1 MALSKF
7 IKNNIDHIIKEWEA
21 FAVTL
26 QPAAENMDSLELQDH
41 SRKILLAIAEDLDTS
56 QTEKERALKSKGLNT
71 THASE
76 YTAAAIHGALR
87 HASGFTLLQLSAEF
101 RAMRASVL
109 RLWMKEAPSN
119 EHLSLDVVMRFNEA
133 IDQALAESIVQY
145 SKRVDH
151 SRDIFLGILG
161 HDLRTPVGAISMAG
175 EILSRPGLAEE
186 RRFQLAEAIGRSTN
200 SMTLVIKD
208 LLEYTKI
215 SLGNGVPID
224 LAPADLEKI
233 CRDAADEVCLANPE
247 RQFRFEP
254 EGELNGSVDAVRL
267 RQVIWNLLNNA
278 FQHGAKGSTVT
289 LSARGDQE
297 SIILAVQNYGPTIP
311 EETLKCIFEPLVRGD
326 MDEDSSEAVLSQNL
340 GLGLYIANQF
350 MLAHQ
355 GSLTAESSDE
365 GGTIFTATLPRREL
379 LHGV

>member
-26 QPAAENMDSLELQDH
+26 LPAAENMDSLELQDH

-56 QTEKERALKSKGLNT
+56 QTEKDRSLKSKGLKT
-71 THASE
+71 SHASE
-76 YTAAAIHGALR
+76 RTAAAIHGALR

-109 RLWMKEAPSN
+109 RMWMKEAPPA

-161 HDLRTPVGAISMAG
+161 HDLRTPVGAIAMAG
-175 EILSRPGLAEE
+175 ELLARPNLPEE
-186 RRFQLAEAIGRSTN
+186 KRLQLAEAIGRSTH
-200 SMTLVIKD
+200 SMTVVIKD

-215 SLGNGVPID
+215 SLGDGVPVD
-224 LAPADLEKI
+224 CAPADIGKI
-233 CRDAADEVCLANPE
+233 CKDAAAEVCLSHPE
-247 RQFRFEP
+247 RQFRFES
-254 EGELNGSVDAVRL
+254 EGDLNSSVDAVRL
-267 RQVIWNLLNNA
+267 RQVLWNLLNNA

-289 LSARGDQE
+289 LTARGE
-297 SIILAVQNYGPTIP
+297 KEEIVLTVQNYGATIP

-326 MDEDSSEAVLSQNL
+326 MDEDSSQAVLSENL

-350 MLAHQ
+350 VLAHQ
-355 GSLTAESSDE
+355 GTLTAESSDE
-365 GGTIFTATLPRREL
+365 GGTIFTATLPRR
-379 LHGV
+379 